1 MRYHR
6 IFAFIAKLF
15 HAVLAYNVALGDAG
29 ETKLPTSADVRQR
42 LGDAAAKLADL
53 RNRPNDQ
60 RGDTYAADL
69 KLAADTVLDLD
80 GQLRTAQS
88 LEAYDLQAAAWDAAV
103 AQEERKGKG
112 PQPTGPAAAF
122 EALGYAARSLG
133 EEAVNADGYR
143 EWAARSA
150 GGEGSRMPELI
161 LERSLLSPELR
172 NTLSGDDTD
181 ASLLRPTG
189 SPATPTARQM
199 RFWLRDVLTVQTTG
213 LSAIPYVREEN
224 PATNE
229 TGATGVA
236 EGELKP
242 EVTMEFVD
250 DTAVVKKIAAWI
262 PATMEILA
270 DAPTLAGYI
279 NTRLVYMLKVR
290 EQAQII
296 DGAGSGAQLKG
307 ILQFSGVQTQPQV
320 AGDIPATVAQAIAK
334 VENVDL
340 EANGVAMNPLD
351 YWAGVSTR
359 FSSQL
364 DGDANGNA
372 PYGTPPPTLWGLPV
386 IRTRALASSGG
397 SATGKAIV
405 GDWAMGATLFD
416 RMQATVRQ
424 SDSHD
429 TFFIYNK
436 VAILAEERIAL
447 AVHRPDAFVDVTI
460 DTVA

>member
-1 MRYHR
+1 MP
-6 IFAFIAKLF
+6 
-15 HAVLAYNVALGDAG
+15 D
-29 ETKLPTSADVRQR
+29 TLPTSADVRQR
-42 LGDAAAKLADL
+42 LGDAATKLADL
-53 RNRPNDQ
+53 RGKPNDQ

-80 GQLRTAQS
+80 GQLRTAQA

-112 PQPTGPAAAF
+112 PNPLGPGAAF
-122 EALGYAARSLG
+122 EQLTRDARSVSELVVTDD
-133 EEAVNADGYR
+133 AYT
-143 EWAARSA
+143 EWATRARNGEA
-150 GGEGSRMPELI
+150 GSMPPVQI
-161 LERSLLSPELR
+161 DERSLLSPELR

-181 ASLLRPTG
+181 ASLLRPVG
-189 SPATPTARQM
+189 SPATPTPRQM
-199 RFWLRDVLTVQTTG
+199 RFWLRDVLSVQTTG

-236 EGELKP
+236 EGGLKP

-296 DGAGSGAQLKG
+296 NGAGSGAQLKG
-307 ILQFSGVQTQPQV
+307 ILQFSGVQTQSEV
-320 AGDIPATVAQAIAK
+320 AGDVPATIAQAIAK

-351 YWAGVSTR
+351 YWASVSTR
-359 FSSQL
+359 FANQL
-364 DGDANGNA
+364 DGDTVGNVPFGA
-372 PYGTPPPTLWGLPV
+372 PAPTLWGLPV

-397 SATGKAIV
+397 TNSGRAIV
-405 GDWAMGATLFD
+405 ADWAMGATLFD

-447 AVHRPDAFVDVTI
+447 AVHRPDAFVNTTI
-460 DTVA
+460 DTAA

>member
-1 MRYHR
+1 MSDT
-6 IFAFIAKLF
+6 A
-15 HAVLAYNVALGDAG
+15 
-29 ETKLPTSADVRQR
+29 TLPPSSEIRQR
-42 LGDAAAKLADL
+42 LTAAGAKLADL
-53 RNRPNDQ
+53 RSRPESD
-60 RGDTYAADL
+60 RGDSYAVDL
-69 KLAADTVLDLD
+69 RNAAAEVSDLNGLFD
-80 GQLRTAQS
+80 AARTA
-88 LEAYDLQAAAWDAAV
+88 EAYDVQAAAWDHAVRTAANGP
-103 AQEERKGKG
+103 EPRG
-112 PQPTGPAAAF
+112 PQAAF
-122 EALGYAARSLG
+122 EQLTRGALTLG
-133 EEAVNADGYR
+133 EQAVTAEGYG
-143 EWAARSA
+143 EWAERSRN
-150 GGEGSRMPELI
+150 GGSEAMPALELQ
-161 LERSLLSPELR
+161 RSLLSPELR

-181 ASLLRPTG
+181 ASLLRPVG
-189 SPATPTARQM
+189 SAATPTPRQQ
-199 RFWLRDVLTVQTTG
+199 RFWLRDVLSVQATG

-229 TGATGVA
+229 TGATGVE
-236 EGELKP
+236 EGGLKP

-290 EQAQII
+290 ETAQII
-296 DGAGSGAQLKG
+296 DGAGAGAQLKG
-307 ILQFSGVQTQPQV
+307 ILQFSGVQTQSAV
-320 AGDIPATVAQAIAK
+320 AGDIPATIAQAIAK

-359 FSSQL
+359 FSTSL

-372 PYGTPPPTLWGLPV
+372 PYGSPPPTLWGLPV

-397 SATGKAIV
+397 SATGKAMV
-405 GDWAMGATLFD
+405 ADWAMGATLFD

-429 TFFIYNK
+429 TFFVYNK

>member
-1 MRYHR
+1 MRYRLFH
-6 IFAFIAKLF
+6 FIARLF
-15 HAVLAYNVALGDAG
+15 ESILSFNVLHGDAG
-29 ETKLPTSADVRQR
+29 ETTLALPKSGELRDRAV
-42 LGDAAAKLADL
+42 AAGAKLAALRNKPEHDRGDTHATDL
-53 RNRPNDQ
+53 RN
-60 RGDTYAADL
+60 AAAEVYDL
-69 KLAADTVLDLD
+69 NGLLD
-80 GQLRTAQS
+80 TAQRV
-88 LEAYDLQAAAWDAAV
+88 EAYDLQALAFEHAIQRAA
-103 AQEERKGKG
+103 EG
-112 PQPTGPAAAF
+112 PAPTGPTAAF
-122 EALGYAARSLG
+122 EHLTRAPSSPF
-133 EEAVNADGYR
+133 EELVTSDAYT
-143 EWAARSA
+143 EWATRHRNGGSEAMPALELQRSML
-150 GGEGSRMPELI
+150 GVET
-161 LERSLLSPELR
+161 R

-181 ASLLRPTG
+181 ASLLRPVG
-189 SPATPTARQM
+189 SPATPTPRQL
-199 RFWLRDVLTVQTTG
+199 RFWLRDVLSVQSTG

-229 TGATGVA
+229 TAATGVA
-236 EGELKP
+236 EGGLKP

-250 DTAVVKKIAAWI
+250 DTAVTKKIAAWI

-270 DAPTLAGYI
+270 DAPTLLGYI

-307 ILQFSGVQTQPQV
+307 ILQFSGVQTQSAV
-320 AGDIPATVAQAIAK
+320 AGDIPQTFAQAIAK

-359 FSSQL
+359 FSTEL
-364 DGDANGNA
+364 DGAATGSA
-372 PYGTPPPTLWGLPV
+372 PYGAPAPTLWGLPV

-397 SATGKAIV
+397 AATGKAIV
-405 GDWAMGATLFD
+405 ADWAMGATLFD
-416 RMQATVRQ
+416 RMQATIRQ

-429 TFFIYNK
+429 TFFVYNK

-447 AVHRPDAFVDVTI
+447 AVHRPDAFVDVTV

>member
-1 MRYHR
+1 MILDRF
-6 IFAFIAKLF
+6 IFFLSRLFGFLLAFN
-15 HAVLAYNVALGDAG
+15 VLHGDAG
-29 ETKLPTSADVRQR
+29 ETTLQLPSSADIRQR
-42 LGDAAAKLADL
+42 LGAAATKLADL
-53 RNRPNDQ
+53 RAKPDAD
-60 RGDTYAADL
+60 RGDTYTTDL
-69 KLAADTVLDLD
+69 RNASAEVIDLD
-80 GQLRTAQS
+80 GLLRATQTA
-88 LEAYDLQAAAWDAAV
+88 EAYDIQAQAWDDAVQRAA
-103 AQEERKGKG
+103 KG
-112 PQPTGPAAAF
+112 PEPRGPQAAF
-122 EALGYAARSLG
+122 EQLGHGYRSPA
-133 EEAVNADGYR
+133 EELVTSDGYR
-143 EWAARSA
+143 DWAARAA
-150 GGEGSRMPELI
+150 GNTGERMPELP

-172 NTLSGDDTD
+172 ATLSGDDTD
-181 ASLLRPTG
+181 ASLLRPVG
-189 SPATPTARQM
+189 SPATPAPRQQ
-199 RFWLRDVLTVQTTG
+199 RFWLRDVLSVQTTG
-213 LSAIPYVREEN
+213 LAAIPYVREEN

-236 EGELKP
+236 EGGLKP

-270 DAPTLAGYI
+270 DAPTLLGYI

-296 DGAGSGAQLKG
+296 NGAGSGAQLKG
-307 ILQFSGVQTQPQV
+307 ILQFSGVQTQSQV

-359 FSSQL
+359 FSSSL
-364 DGDANGNA
+364 DGDTSGTA
-372 PYGTPPPTLWGLPV
+372 PFGTPPPTIWGLPV

-405 GDWAMGATLFD
+405 ADWAMGATLFD

-436 VAILAEERIAL
+436 VAVLAEERIAL

-460 DTVA
+460 DTTA

>member
-1 MRYHR
+1 MPDT
-6 IFAFIAKLF
+6 L
-15 HAVLAYNVALGDAG
+15 
-29 ETKLPTSADVRQR
+29 TSGDVRQR
-42 LGDAAAKLADL
+42 LGEAAAKLTDL
-53 RNRPNDQ
+53 RNRPTDK

-69 KLAADTVLDLD
+69 KLAADTVHDLD
-80 GQLRTAQS
+80 GQLRTTQTI
-88 LEAYDLQAAAWDAAV
+88 EAYDIQAAAWDAAL
-103 AQEERKGKG
+103 ADEERKGKG
-112 PQPTGPAAAF
+112 PRPAGPAAAF
-122 EALGYAARSLG
+122 EALGYTARSLG
-133 EEAVNADGYR
+133 AEAVTTDGYA
-143 EWAARSA
+143 EWAERSRN
-150 GGEGSRMPELI
+150 GGSEAMPALELQ
-161 LERSLLSPELR
+161 RSLLSPEVR
-172 NTLSGDDTD
+172 ATLSGDDTD
-181 ASLLRPTG
+181 ASLLRPVG

-199 RFWLRDVLTVQTTG
+199 RFWLRDVLTVQATG
-213 LSAIPYVREEN
+213 LAAIPYVREEN

-236 EGELKP
+236 EGGLKP

-296 DGAGSGAQLKG
+296 NGAGSGAQLKG
-307 ILQFSGVQTQPQV
+307 ILQFSGVQTQSQV

-340 EANGVAMNPLD
+340 EANGIAMNPLD

-364 DGDANGNA
+364 DGDANGGA

-397 SATGKAIV
+397 AATGKAIV
-405 GDWAMGATLFD
+405 ADWAMGATLFD